1 MSLGNKW
8 GNNIMLQFQAK
19 MEDLVTI
26 EDMVAADSN
35 TSTLMISSNILRMTF
50 LEISEIWRVISV
62 TISTAI
68 FHSTLMQVVEL
79 T

>member
-1 MSLGNKW
+1 
-8 GNNIMLQFQAK
+8 MLQFQAK

-50 LEISEIWRVISV
+50 LEISEI
-62 TISTAI
+62 
-68 FHSTLMQVVEL
+68 
-79 T
+79 

>member
-1 MSLGNKW
+1 
-8 GNNIMLQFQAK
+8 MLQFQVK
-19 MEDLVTI
+19 MEDLATI

-35 TSTLMISSNILRMTF
+35 TLTLTISLNILRMTF
-50 LEISEIWRVISV
+50 LETLVIWKVISV

-79 T
+79 TSTTFSM

>member
-1 MSLGNKW
+1 
-8 GNNIMLQFQAK
+8 MLQFQVK
-19 MEDLVTI
+19 MEDLATI

-35 TSTLMISSNILRMTF
+35 TLTLTISLNILRMTF
-50 LEISEIWRVISV
+50 LETLVIWKVISV

-68 FHSTLMQVVEL
+68 FHSMLMQVVEL